1 MDFKH
6 SLKNQ
11 INDSQIRNNKRFN
24 KKWKANINTKLWVS
38 NTGHF
43 VMFWLDKGP
52 GMINSPELS
61 TRQSLKYLTQMVFQK
76 KPVWEF
82 GWVRK
87 QSTTSLEYMPKSGKA
102 FSGSFVNVG
111 LKKRRYSS
119 YKIFRDDCTVL
130 PVWFSI
136 WLWNQ
141 FRPPTV
147 VLKWNIYWRLSLSSS
162 TITDIYIYPL
172 IKRS

>member
-6 SLKNQ
+6 SLKKYQ
-11 INDSQIRNNKRFN
+11 INDSQIRNNNRFN
-24 KKWKANINTKLWVS
+24 KKWKANINTKLWAL
-38 NTGHF
+38 NAGHF
-43 VMFWLDKGP
+43 VMLWLDKGP

-76 KPVWEF
+76 QPVCKF

-87 QSTTSLEYMPKSGKA
+87 QSTTSLEYMPKSWKA

-119 YKIFRDDCTVL
+119 YKILKDDYTVL
-130 PVWFSI
+130 PVRFSV

-147 VLKWNIYWRLSLSSS
+147 VSKWNIIGGYPYHPPQSQ
-162 TITDIYIYPL
+162 IYNICRE
-172 IKRS
+172 IDR